1 MQTCALHFGRQIWE
15 VPRSQ
20 GRFSPF
26 GVYFL
31 SINTTHCRQFVFE
44 DDFSVSPVLVLNV
57 TTKTDTIWSFSSH
70 FTILSSTNASGD
82 PKSERGSTSLSL
94 PSWVQGIAGVVLQA
108 SDLLVVGPP
117 GPLLHPNPGAAHP
130 DEPRLLGGLDS
141 RSFPCAVG
149 GAAVSSGFSG
159 GTSSQSSRGA
169 RSDRS
174 IILSAVP
181 PQQCRRGLEMMS
193 QPRGSASIRRQ

>member
-1 MQTCALHFGRQIWE
+1 M
-15 VPRSQ
+15 
-20 GRFSPF
+20 
-26 GVYFL
+26 
-31 SINTTHCRQFVFE
+31 
-44 DDFSVSPVLVLNV
+44 LNV

-70 FTILSSTNASGD
+70 FTILSSTNASVD
-82 PKSERGSTSLSL
+82 PKSEGCSTSFSL

-149 GAAVSSGFSG
+149 GAAVSSGFC

-174 IILSAVP
+174 IIPSAEP
-181 PQQCRRGLEMMS
+181 PQQSRRGLEMMS
-193 QPRGSASIRRQ
+193 QPRGSASIRRQLQIRPVWPLQSCSELVQTPAKYETYQFLCLFYNRSVSEVIINLMLFRG